1 MYQKWL
7 AEYKS
12 KLVSAEEAAKL
23 VEPGDWVEY
32 AFGVNCS
39 YDFDKALAQR
49 KDELYDV
56 KIKCDI
62 GAYQHFTAEADPSGE
77 IFTWNSWHVAAH
89 DKKKAIN
96 WKIFSRKLM
105 VSFLIIA
112 IAGLAGLIG
121 VFAVAARDLPK
132 WDPELLSGAKTTII
146 YDDKEEFAAGLH
158 AGENRTEVSLD
169 KVPQDFIDAFIA
181 TEDRGFYDHHGIN
194 YRGIIR
200 SLVSNITSGDLK
212 GQGASTITQQL
223 ARNAFLSF
231 DKKWERKIK
240 EILLAFKIES
250 AYSKDEILTMYLN
263 LINFGSGAYGVQAAA
278 ETYFG
283 KDVSE
288 LNLAECSMLA
298 GVPNAPSLNPFQNLE
313 WSKKRQKI
321 VLYNMVEAGYIDQ
334 ATADEAYAVE
344 LEFRKSHPSN
354 SFFLS
359 FITLPHIQPP
369 GVNIFNHL
377 TGTVL
382 FPALIPAEYNHCIK
396 VIRV

>member
-1 MYQKWL
+1 MR
-7 AEYKS
+7 KS
-12 KLVSAEEAAKL
+12 NK
-23 VEPGDWVEY
+23 
-32 AFGVNCS
+32 
-39 YDFDKALAQR
+39 R
-49 KDELYDV
+49 
-56 KIKCDI
+56 
-62 GAYQHFTAEADPSGE
+62 
-77 IFTWNSWHVAAH
+77 
-89 DKKKAIN
+89 KKKAIN

-263 LINFGSGAYGVQAAA
+263 LINFGSGAYGFKQQPKPISVKM
-278 ETYFG
+278 ERIEFG
-283 KDVSE
+283 
-288 LNLAECSMLA
+288 
-298 GVPNAPSLNPFQNLE
+298 
-313 WSKKRQKI
+313 
-321 VLYNMVEAGYIDQ
+321 
-334 ATADEAYAVE
+334 
-344 LEFRKSHPSN
+344 
-354 SFFLS
+354 
-359 FITLPHIQPP
+359 
-369 GVNIFNHL
+369 
-377 TGTVL
+377 
-382 FPALIPAEYNHCIK
+382 
-396 VIRV
+396 